1 MKEYDYIIIGG
12 GCAGLSLAYEL
23 DLHKKLKNKKLVII
37 DPRTNYKRDKTWS
50 YWKVINHNFEDCVK
64 KSWDRFY
71 VTESFGKTNESD
83 CSSHPYQS
91 IDSEKFYQKIL
102 KRLKKNKNIFFKKK
116 LNKTYFKDSI
126 VFNSVPT
133 IKKFNGDRK
142 NYWQH
147 FYGIEIEFKTKKDP
161 KLFDKFDLM
170 NFACDQRNA
179 VHFNYILPFKNNR
192 MLIETTWFSK
202 YDKKLFDYPK
212 QIEQCLWDY
221 MRLKKSDYK
230 IKYTEKGAIPLFPV
244 HQQNKKN
251 FINIGTAGGMTRVST
266 GYTFLNIQEHSK
278 YIRMNIDNI
287 NEVNRFQIK
296 KKYYFF
302 DKIFM
307 KVLDRYPE
315 IMPKLFYNL
324 FGTFNNSIIKFLSN
338 KSNFIDDII
347 VIFKMPKWIFIKSFF
362 N

>member
-1 MKEYDYIIIGG
+1 MPD
-12 GCAGLSLAYEL
+12 
-23 DLHKKLKNKKLVII
+23 
-37 DPRTNYKRDKTWS
+37 
-50 YWKVINHNFEDCVK
+50 
-64 KSWDRFY
+64 
-71 VTESFGKTNESD
+71 
-83 CSSHPYQS
+83 
-91 IDSEKFYQKIL
+91 
-102 KRLKKNKNIFFKKK
+102 
-116 LNKTYFKDSI
+116 
-126 VFNSVPT
+126 
-133 IKKFNGDRK
+133 IKKFDRDRT

-147 FYGIEIEFKTKKDP
+147 FYGIEIEFKKP
-161 KLFDKFDLM
+161 QFGLDKFDLM
-170 NFACDQRNA
+170 NFDCDQRNA
-179 VHFNYILPFKNNR
+179 VHFIYTLPFQKNR
-192 MLIETTWFSK
+192 ALIETTWFSK
-202 YDKKLFDYPK
+202 YDKKLFDYQN
-212 QIEQCLWDY
+212 QIEQWIWDW

-230 IKYTEKGAIPLFPV
+230 IKYREKGAIPLFPI
-244 HQQNKKN
+244 HQKNKKN

-324 FGTFNNSIIKFLSN
+324 FGIFNNSVIKFLSN
-338 KSNFIDDII
+338 KSNFIDDIV
-347 VIFKMPKWIFIKSFF
+347 VIFKMPKWIFIKSLF

>member
-1 MKEYDYIIIGG
+1 MKEFDYIIIGG

-23 DLHKKLKNKKLVII
+23 DLHKKLKNKKLAII

-50 YWKVINHNFEDCVK
+50 YWRVINHNFEDCVK
-64 KSWDRFY
+64 KSWNRFY
-71 VTESFGKTNESD
+71 VTDTSRKNNESD
-83 CSSHPYQS
+83 CGYYPYQS
-91 IDSEKFYQKIL
+91 IDSEKFYKKIL
-102 KRLKKNKNIFFKKK
+102 KKLKKNKNIVFKKK
-116 LNKTYFKDSI
+116 LNKSQFKGSV
-126 VFNSVPT
+126 VFNSVPA
-133 IKKFNGDRK
+133 IKKFDKDRT

-147 FYGIEIEFKTKKDP
+147 FYGIEIEFKKP
-161 KLFDKFDLM
+161 QFGIDKFDLM
-170 NFACDQRNA
+170 NFDCDQRNA
-179 VHFNYILPFKNNR
+179 VHFIYALPFQKNR
-192 MLIETTWFSK
+192 ALIETTWFSK
-202 YDKKLFDYPK
+202 YDKKLFDYQN
-212 QIEQCLWDY
+212 QIDQWLWDW

-230 IKYTEKGAIPLFPV
+230 IKYREKGAIPLFPI
-244 HQQNKKN
+244 HQKNKKN

-324 FGTFNNSIIKFLSN
+324 FGIFNNSVIKFLSN
-338 KSNFIDDII
+338 KSNFIDDIV
-347 VIFKMPKWIFIKSFF
+347 VIFKMPKWIFIKSLF